1 MQVKMFKQDT
11 SGKILDSY
19 FGKLRLLPYAKAQ
32 SIDEYFALPRD
43 EREKFGLYLHPL
55 SLPIDGFYASD
66 PNAKGWAHWEKEIRK
81 LYPIQG
87 YIREVLLS
95 YDNPVYAFLSGKK
108 RQLSDLKWKIN
119 RLIRPLHPRIHKAYR
134 RYEVKD
140 ISSAIIDV
148 NLALILD
155 FWYEEVTNSI
165 VSWDH
170 DKQHKDFYSQIKKAV
185 KYTEVERP
193 PLQDRADKELTKAT
207 NSRKNNKKG
216 SKASFSDIYGKH
228 NALEK
233 KIEECDTATVL
244 WAINNRGFFW
254 T

>member
-1 MQVKMFKQDT
+1 MQVKMFKQNT
-11 SGKILDSY
+11 SDKILDRY
-19 FGKLRLLPYAKAQ
+19 FGKRRLLPYAKAQ
-32 SIDEYFALPRD
+32 SIDEYFALPRE

-66 PNAKGWAHWEKEIRK
+66 PNAKGWTHWEKEIRK

-95 YDNPVYAFLSGKK
+95 YDNPVYSFLCLKK
-108 RQLSDLKWKIN
+108 RQLSDLRWKIN

-140 ISSAIIDV
+140 VSSAIIDV
-148 NLALILD
+148 NFALILD

-185 KYTEVERP
+185 KYIEVERP
-193 PLQDRADKELTKAT
+193 ALQGRADKELTRAT
-207 NSRKNNKKG
+207 NNRKIKKG

-228 NALEK
+228 DALEK
-233 KIEECDTATVL
+233 KIEQCDTATVL
-244 WAINNRGFFW
+244 WAINNRGFFC